1 MGNDEARGDRIEGK
15 AELLPDFECVP
26 HEVRGVLNFKFPVV
40 QCIRYQC
47 RRQIVGDMA
56 HVRQDRHHR
65 RQCHFAVAGKIIDKK
80 NLFSHLRPSFLRH
93 RGCDLH
99 SIVT

>member
-40 QCIRYQC
+40 
-47 RRQIVGDMA
+47 
-56 HVRQDRHHR
+56 
-65 RQCHFAVAGKIIDKK
+65 
-80 NLFSHLRPSFLRH
+80 
-93 RGCDLH
+93 
-99 SIVT
+99 